1 MPTSIQ
7 WCSCACH
14 YLDPRKLF
22 EWFRDKWMYPSWLR
36 GMKGVNW
43 SEVIIIVPGQIKFSQ
58 GTLPLLKRLE
68 MTWRRFTSIIL
79 LSWLQQW
86 SRNAVSII
94 HIGWHGLPWH
104 CWTWHSEWGDI
115 WEHHRAVVRSQATGL
130 GNRGRVQQT
139 SGWYAATYPSASS
152 SKDTVNLDVD
162 DSFFTWKNALLRDAK
177 TAPLRGYKISQKR

>member
-22 EWFRDKWMYPSWLR
+22 EWFRDKWMYPSWLS

-58 GTLPLLKRLE
+58 GTLPLLKWLE

-79 LSWLQQW
+79 LSLLQQW

-94 HIGWHGLPWH
+94 HSDWHGLHGIAELGIVNEGIYESTIEQLSDLNLLVWATEEECSRHLGGMQPLIH
-104 CWTWHSEWGDI
+104 QL
-115 WEHHRAVVRSQATGL
+115 QAARTL
-130 GNRGRVQQT
+130 LT
-139 SGWYAATYPSASS
+139 LMWMTASS
-152 SKDTVNLDVD
+152 PEKML
-162 DSFFTWKNALLRDAK
+162 FWELQKQLL
-177 TAPLRGYKISQKR
+177 